1 MSTPTHE
8 TRRRR
13 SEPVLN
19 TFRSL
24 IQILSAKIELAD
36 QYDDYQAKAHADKMP
51 DCANLF
57 EEFSIEE
64 RKQIDRLIALL
75 QHHLWC
81 VHGYRGHRNG
91 E

>member
-8 TRRRR
+8 TRRRS

-19 TFRSL
+19 TFCSL

-36 QYDDYQAKAHADKMP
+36 HYDDYQAKAHADEMP

-75 QHHLWC
+75 QRHLWS
-81 VHGYRGHRNG
+81 VHGYGGHRNG
-91 E
+91 Q

>member
-1 MSTPTHE
+1 MSTSTPE
-8 TRRRR
+8 TQHRP

-24 IQILSAKIELAD
+24 IQVLSAKIELAG
-36 QYDDYQAKAHADKMP
+36 QYDDYQAKARADEMP

-64 RKQIDRLIALL
+64 RKQIDRLIGLL
-75 QHHLWC
+75 QHHLWS
-81 VHGYRGHRNG
+81 VHGYAGHRNG
-91 E
+91 Q